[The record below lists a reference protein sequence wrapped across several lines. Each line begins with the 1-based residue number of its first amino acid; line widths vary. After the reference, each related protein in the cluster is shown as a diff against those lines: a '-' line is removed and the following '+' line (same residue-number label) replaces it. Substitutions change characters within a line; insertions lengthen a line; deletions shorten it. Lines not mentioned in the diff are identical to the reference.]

1 MFRNQKGQALIE
13 FIIIL
18 PVIIF
23 LIFSFIDLGRII
35 LENNRLE
42 SLTTTVVN
50 KYKETNSYS
59 DVLSYIR
66 GLGYDDVNLSLKI
79 ENNMLIVKMDRGI
92 DIITP
97 GLSNVI
103 GDSYTIEVE
112 RVVGYE

>member
-1 MFRNQKGQALIE
+1 MIE
-13 FIIIL
+13 N
-18 PVIIF
+18 IF

-42 SLTTTVVN
+42 GLTTTVVN

-59 DVLSYIR
+59 DVLNYIR
-66 GLGYDDVNLSLKI
+66 ELGYDNVNLSIKI
-79 ENNMLIVKMDRGI
+79 DNNTMTIKMDRDI

-103 GDSYTIEVE
+103 GDPYNIEVE